1 MPRSSIAPPEGGAN
15 ALVAWLSRRFFHH
28 LKVDETWAATVR
40 EAASR
45 GDVVYV
51 LRHQSV
57 VDYLALDHLTKRYA
71 LPEVGYSDDL
81 ADLLVQPAGMAFR
94 ELFRWKT
101 RPTMAQRLEATLSSG
116 RSALLFLKRPPGL
129 LDQPTG
135 RARGLAEGD
144 EALHALFELQK
155 KSARPILLVPQVF
168 VWSKRPDTQGG
179 ELFDPVFG
187 AREWPGTVRMVLQFL
202 SNYRGADLRAGE
214 IVDLSEVMR
223 EPAANEKAQVRRVT
237 YTVLTRLERERR
249 AILGPAKKNPDRMR
263 DEILRSPKLQALIK
277 DLAGEGRNERRL
289 LTLKAYGMLRE
300 LEARPTLEVHKA
312 FELAL
317 HQVVSRMY
325 AGVEVDEEGL
335 ERVREAGKRGTIV
348 FLPSHKSHVD
358 YLMLSYVLNAAHL
371 QLPLIAAGDN
381 LTFFPM
387 GPIFRRGGA
396 FFIRRTFKGDRLYIA
411 VVDAYLRRIVKDGY
425 AIEFF
430 LEGGRSRTGKLLP
443 PKLGLLSMVVD
454 AALSLADREV
464 TFIPVSIG
472 YDRIVEE
479 KSYVREMQG
488 GEKRKEDAG
497 AMLRGASVLSGF
509 YGRVN
514 VQFGREL
521 SIPKLKAELG
531 YPLDK
536 ALSPAQRRGVVSRLA
551 HQAMNDIN
559 RVTSVTPGAIVA
571 TILLDGRR
579 RGIPHAELVETSRRL
594 VAALSA
600 RGARMARSLVT
611 SSGALRPDAI
621 RDAAQLFTKGEL
633 CVAHIPGQT
642 LAGDAKKRAAIYT
655 GDDVVYSVPDDKR
668 LTLSLAK
675 NIILHLFASR
685 ALVSTALLMK
695 GEVEPNVET
704 VRERVQLLSRLFKF
718 ELMFRADASF
728 DAIFLENLAEME
740 RDGELVRDADD
751 RFSFGEG
758 HDGETGESWIRFYA
772 EVLRPFIEGYRVAAR
787 TVTSLQK
794 GPATA
799 KDLVKRAL
807 VTGDR
812 MFLSGEI
819 GRREAIARP
828 MFETALEAL
837 VDLQY
842 LARTDG
848 KLALA
853 PTFATGEAVTAIE
866 ARIRAFVIE

>member
-1 MPRSSIAPPEGGAN
+1 MPTTSSAPPPGGDN

-28 LKVDETWAATVR
+28 LKVDETWASTVR
-40 EAASR
+40 AAAAR

-71 LPEVGYSDDL
+71 LPAVGFTDDL
-81 ADLLVQPAGMAFR
+81 ADLLVQPTGKAFR
-94 ELFRWKT
+94 GLFGAKR
-101 RPTMAQRLEATLSSG
+101 RLPIEARLDEALSSG
-116 RSALLFLKRPPGL
+116 QSALLFLKRPPGL
-129 LDQPTG
+129 LDQPKG

-144 EALHALFELQK
+144 EALSALFELQRRRG
-155 KSARPILLVPQVF
+155 RPILLVPQVF

-187 AREWPGTVRMVLQFL
+187 AREWPGTVRTILQFL

-214 IVDLSEVMR
+214 IVDLAEIVR
-223 EPAANEKAQVRRVT
+223 DGDAAGEKALVRRVT
-237 YTVLTRLERERR
+237 YTVLMRLERERR

-317 HQVVSRMY
+317 HQVVSRIY
-325 AGVEVDEEGL
+325 AGVEVDDEGL
-335 ERVREAGKRGTIV
+335 ERVRKAGKRGTIV

-358 YLMLSYVLNAAHL
+358 YLLLSYVLNAAHL

-381 LTFFPM
+381 LGFFPM

-396 FFIRRTFKGDRLYIA
+396 FFIRRSFKGDRLYIA

-454 AALSLADREV
+454 AALSLSEREV

-521 SIPKLKAELG
+521 SLPRLRAELG
-531 YPLDK
+531 YPADK

-551 HQAMNDIN
+551 HQAMNEIN
-559 RVTSVTPGAIVA
+559 RVTSVTPGAVVA
-571 TILLDGRR
+571 TVLLDGRR
-579 RGIPHAELVETSRRL
+579 RGVPHLELVEASRRL
-594 VAALSA
+594 VASLSA

-621 RDAAQLFTKGEL
+621 RDAAQLFVKGEL
-633 CVAHIPGQT
+633 VVAHVPGQA
-642 LAGDAKKRAAIYT
+642 LAGDAKRRAAIYT
-655 GDDVVYSVPDDKR
+655 GDDVVYAVPDEKR

-685 ALVSTALLMK
+685 ALVSTALSMQA
-695 GEVEPNVET
+695 EAAPTVDV
-704 VRERVQLLSRLFKF
+704 VRERVRLLSRLFKY

-728 DAIFLENLAEME
+728 DAIFLETISEME

-751 RFSFGEG
+751 TFGFGVG
-758 HDGETGESWIRFYA
+758 HDGESGQGWVRLYA
-772 EVLRPFIEGYRVAAR
+772 EVLRPFVEGYRVAAR
-787 TVTSLQK
+787 TAATLLK
-794 GPATA
+794 GPAPA
-799 KDLVKRAL
+799 KELVKRAL

-828 MFETALEAL
+828 MFETAFEAL

-842 LARTDG
+842 LAREDG

-853 PTFATGEAVTAIE
+853 PTFASAETVTAIE
-866 ARIRAFVIE
+866 ARVRDFVV

>member
-1 MPRSSIAPPEGGAN
+1 MSGSSSTPPPRGDN
-15 ALVAWLSRRFFHH
+15 ALVAWLSRRFLEH
-28 LKVDETWAATVR
+28 LTVDEAWVSTVR

-57 VDYLALDHLTKRYA
+57 VDTLALDHLTKRHS
-71 LPEVGYSDDL
+71 LPPVGFTDDL
-81 ADLLVQPAGMAFR
+81 ADLLVQPAGAALR
-94 ELFRWKT
+94 GLVAWR
-101 RPTMAQRLEATLSSG
+101 RRGPVAARLERALTAG
-116 RSALLFLKRPPGL
+116 ESALLFLKRPPGML
-129 LDQPTG
+129 EQPTG

-144 EALHALFELQK
+144 AALSALFELQRRR
-155 KSARPILLVPQVF
+155 ARPILLVPQVF
-168 VWSKRPDTQGG
+168 VWSKRPDSQGG
-179 ELFDPVFG
+179 ELLDPVFG
-187 AREWPGTVRMVLQFL
+187 AREWPGTVRTVLQFL

-214 IVDLSEVMR
+214 VVDLSEIVR
-223 EPAANEKAQVRRVT
+223 ETTASEQARVRRVT

-317 HQVVSRMY
+317 HQIVSRIY

-335 ERVREAGKRGTIV
+335 ERVRRAGKRGTIV

-358 YLMLSYVLNAAHL
+358 YLLLSYVLNAAHL

-381 LTFFPM
+381 LGFFPM

-396 FFIRRTFKGDRLYIA
+396 FFIRRSFKGDRLYVA
-411 VVDAYLRRIVKDGY
+411 VVDAYLRRVVKDGY
-425 AIEFF
+425 ALEFF
-430 LEGGRSRTGKLLP
+430 LEGGRSRTGKLLA
-443 PKLGLLSMVVD
+443 PKVGLLSMVVD
-454 AALSLADREV
+454 AALSLAEREV
-464 TFIPVSIG
+464 TVLPVSIG

-479 KSYVREMQG
+479 RSYVREMQG
-488 GEKRKEDAG
+488 GDKRKEDAG
-497 AMLRGASVLSGF
+497 AMLRGARVLSGF

-521 SIPKLKAELG
+521 TLPRLRAELG
-531 YPLDK
+531 YPGDK
-536 ALSPAQRRGVVSRLA
+536 ALTPAQRRGLVTRLA
-551 HQAMNDIN
+551 HQAMNEIN
-559 RVTSVTPGAIVA
+559 RVTSVTPGAVVA
-571 TILLDGRR
+571 TVLLDGRR
-579 RGIPHAELVETSRRL
+579 RGVPHAELVEACRRL
-594 VAALSA
+594 VASLSS

-621 RDAAQLFTKGEL
+621 RDAAQLFVKGEL
-633 CVAHIPGQT
+633 VLAHVPGES
-642 LAGDAKKRAAIYT
+642 LAGDARRRAAIYT
-655 GDDVVYSVPDDKR
+655 GDDVVYTVADDKR

-685 ALVSTALLMK
+685 ALVSTALLMP
-695 GEVEPNVET
+695 GEAAPTVET
-704 VRERVQLLSRLFKF
+704 VRERVRMLSRLFKY

-728 DAIFLENLAEME
+728 DAIFLETLADME
-740 RDGELVRDADD
+740 RDGELSRDAADT
-751 RFSFGEG
+751 FAFGGG
-758 HDGETGESWIRFYA
+758 HHGETGEGWVRFYA
-772 EVLRPFIEGYRVAAR
+772 EVLRPFIEGYQVAAR
-787 TVTSLQK
+787 AAASLQK

-807 VTGDR
+807 VTGER

-819 GRREAIARP
+819 GRREAVARP
-828 MFETALEAL
+828 LFETALEAL
-837 VDLQY
+837 VDHQY
-842 LARTDG
+842 LAREDG

-853 PTFATGEAVTAIE
+853 PTFASGEAVTAIE
-866 ARIRAFVIE
+866 ARVRAFVV